1 MRYLLALAL
10 LGSLPAA
17 ATPKDEVNA
26 AYTHFLAMKSFRADI
41 DTTTGKFKAASSVE
55 FVAPDRY
62 RVTNPGQPASLIIG
76 NTMYISMN
84 GNQMKIPMPGLKA
97 MIAQYRNPDMLKE
110 LAGDAVVESLG
121 NEVLNKQATKKY
133 RYTMTKPIASSNI
146 MWVAT
151 NGDILQ
157 LDTSGTMNKKPFHTV
172 IQYSLYNSP
181 AIRIMSP

>member
-1 MRYLLALAL
+1 
-10 LGSLPAA
+10 
-17 ATPKDEVNA
+17 
-26 AYTHFLAMKSFRADI
+26 
-41 DTTTGKFKAASSVE
+41 
-55 FVAPDRY
+55 
-62 RVTNPGQPASLIIG
+62 
-76 NTMYISMN
+76 
-84 GNQMKIPMPGLKA
+84 
-97 MIAQYRNPDMLKE
+97 MLKE

-181 AIRIMSP
+181 AIKIMSP